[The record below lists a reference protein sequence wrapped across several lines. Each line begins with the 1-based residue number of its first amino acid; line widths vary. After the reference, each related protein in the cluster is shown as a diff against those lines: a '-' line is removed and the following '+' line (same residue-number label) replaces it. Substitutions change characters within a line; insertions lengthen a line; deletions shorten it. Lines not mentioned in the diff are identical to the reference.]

1 MNASRRFLKAA
12 NSLLSAVVM
21 LFLFTAGAYSA
32 YSLWDN
38 AQVYAAADD
47 VQSELM
53 KIKPKVEED
62 GAASFEELRA
72 INPDV
77 CAWLKLDHTKID
89 YPILQEQDNQ
99 T

>member
-53 KIKPKVEED
+53 KI
-62 GAASFEELRA
+62 
-72 INPDV
+72 
-77 CAWLKLDHTKID
+77 
-89 YPILQEQDNQ
+89 
-99 T
+99 

>member
-1 MNASRRFLKAA
+1 
-12 NSLLSAVVM
+12 M
-21 LFLFTAGAYSA
+21 LFLFTAGVYSA

-62 GAASFEELRA
+62 GGASFEELRA

-77 CAWLKLDHTKID
+77 CAWLTLDHTKID
-89 YPILQEQDNQ
+89 YPILQGEDNL